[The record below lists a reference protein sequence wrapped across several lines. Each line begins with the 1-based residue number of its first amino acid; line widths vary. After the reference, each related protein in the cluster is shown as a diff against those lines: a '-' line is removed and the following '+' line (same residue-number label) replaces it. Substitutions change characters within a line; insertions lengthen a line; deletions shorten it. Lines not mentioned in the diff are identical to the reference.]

1 MGKAGGEMQQ
11 RMRRTLMALAWGA
24 GAVGLIWLTARFL
37 LPWAAP
43 FLLAYAVAAL
53 LEIPLRFLLRH
64 GWRRA
69 PAAGL
74 LTITVLALIGWA
86 AVRLSWRGITAV
98 TGFAKQAPALMAGV
112 GQGLARLQERA
123 MVYISAAPE
132 GVAQYMRSALEAL
145 GERLYDLPVLLS
157 QWALDALTAMAQA
170 SPDIL
175 LFLVTAGIGTYFIS
189 ASYPQTTAF
198 LLAQLPE
205 DFRSR
210 LAGLGR
216 DMKGSFGGF
225 LRAQAILML
234 MTFFQ
239 LLLAFWLLEVKSPAA
254 VAAVTALI
262 DALPVFGTGI
272 VLVPW
277 AGYCLL
283 LGSTRRGL
291 GLLIC
296 WVLVNLVRNCA
307 QAKLMGDQIG
317 LNPLASLLAVYV
329 GWRVWGVWG
338 MLSFP
343 ILLVTLQQ
351 LNDKG
356 VIRLWKRL

>member
-1 MGKAGGEMQQ
+1 MQQ
-11 RMRRTLMALAWGA
+11 RMRKTLTALAWGA
-24 GAVGLIWLTARFL
+24 AGVGLVWLTARFL

-43 FLLAYAVAAL
+43 FLLAYAAAAL

-74 LTITVLALIGWA
+74 LTVAVLFLVGWA
-86 AVRLSWRGITAV
+86 AVRLSWRAITTV
-98 TGFAKQAPALMAGV
+98 TGFAKQAPVLMASV

-123 MVYISAAPE
+123 TVYISAAPE
-132 GVAQYMRSALEAL
+132 GVAQYMLAAMEAL
-145 GERLYDLPVLLS
+145 GEGLYDLPVLLS

-189 ASYPQTTAF
+189 ASFPQTTAF
-198 LLAQLPE
+198 LLTQLPE
-205 DFRSR
+205 GFRSR
-210 LAGLGR
+210 LEGLGR

-254 VAAVTALI
+254 MAAVTAVI

-296 WVLVNLVRNCA
+296 WVLVNLVRSCA

-356 VIRLWKRL
+356 VIRLWKKI